1 MVRISKRIKN
11 KHYKLFLENGFIE
24 PISEDTIIKMLDNV
38 PAKRRNQ
45 ARALVISLYLTG
57 ARPSEVLKQLAKNIK
72 KERNYYVIEI
82 IDTTKNALPRKVYVN
97 NRNKLA
103 MELYQYAESFLP
115 DMYLFPDF
123 IGSYARTYEKKNGEI
138 VTYYETSRKVRF
150 LLYKISETVIEDG
163 IPPYFLRHNRFS
175 KLVENG
181 ASLEDIRQIKGARS
195 MDSVTPYLHMSS
207 KIGKKISKWLD

>member
-1 MVRISKRIKN
+1 MVKISKRIKN
-11 KHYKLFLENGFIE
+11 KHYKLFLETGFIE
-24 PISEDTIIKMLDNV
+24 PIQEDLIIKMLNNV
-38 PAKRRNQ
+38 PAKRRTQ

-57 ARPSEVLKQLAKNIK
+57 ARPSEVLKQLSRNIK
-72 KERNYYVIEI
+72 KTRSYYIIEI

-103 MELYQYAESFLP
+103 AELYEYAQNFLP
-115 DMYLFPDF
+115 DMFLFPDY
-123 IGSYARTYEKKNGEI
+123 ISNYMRTHEKKNGEI
-138 VTYYETSRKVRF
+138 VTYVETTRKVRH
-150 LLYKISETVIEDG
+150 LLYKISETVLDEG

-175 KLVENG
+175 KLAENG

-207 KIGKKISKWLD
+207 KIGKKISRWLD